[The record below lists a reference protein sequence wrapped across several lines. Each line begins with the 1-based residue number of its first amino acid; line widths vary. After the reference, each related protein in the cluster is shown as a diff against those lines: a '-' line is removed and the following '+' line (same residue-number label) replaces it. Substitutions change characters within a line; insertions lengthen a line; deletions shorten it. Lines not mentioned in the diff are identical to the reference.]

1 MTVTP
6 SAGIDRP
13 SPRDIRRVVWSS
25 FLGTAL
31 EWYDFFLF
39 GTTAAIVFAP
49 LFFPQGNPAA
59 MTLQSFLVFAVGF
72 VARPIGA
79 VVFGHFGDKLGRKG
93 TLMTTLMIMG
103 GATTLMG
110 VLPEYHQA
118 GIIAPVLLTVLRFTQ
133 GLATGGEWGGAT
145 LMALEF
151 APEEKRGMYA
161 SVVQMGSPVGNLL
174 STGAVTLFMV
184 LAGDDFL
191 AWGWRIPYLLSIVL
205 IGVGLWMRVGLKES
219 PEFEKIVEAHE
230 VDKVP
235 FFDLMGNAWQ
245 RVIVATMCYLFGIAG
260 FFMMGLP
267 RLRELIVEVMRLEGI
282 EADPDD
288 IIVTAG
294 SQLALE
300 VLSKVMLDP
309 GDVVIAEGPSYA
321 GGLAVLATYEA
332 DLRHTEIDE
341 HGLVPERLAEQI
353 ATVEAEGK
361 RVKMVYSI
369 PTFQNPA
376 NTVLPPER

>member
-1 MTVTP
+1 
-6 SAGIDRP
+6 
-13 SPRDIRRVVWSS
+13 
-25 FLGTAL
+25 
-31 EWYDFFLF
+31 
-39 GTTAAIVFAP
+39 
-49 LFFPQGNPAA
+49 
-59 MTLQSFLVFAVGF
+59 
-72 VARPIGA
+72 
-79 VVFGHFGDKLGRKG
+79 
-93 TLMTTLMIMG
+93 
-103 GATTLMG
+103 
-110 VLPEYHQA
+110 
-118 GIIAPVLLTVLRFTQ
+118 
-133 GLATGGEWGGAT
+133 
-145 LMALEF
+145 
-151 APEEKRGMYA
+151 
-161 SVVQMGSPVGNLL
+161 
-174 STGAVTLFMV
+174 
-184 LAGDDFL
+184 
-191 AWGWRIPYLLSIVL
+191 
-205 IGVGLWMRVGLKES
+205 
-219 PEFEKIVEAHE
+219 
-230 VDKVP
+230 
-235 FFDLMGNAWQ
+235 
-245 RVIVATMCYLFGIAG
+245 
-260 FFMMGLP
+260 
-267 RLRELIVEVMRLEGI
+267 MRLEGI